1 MYHGRLAQLAR
12 ASPLQGECQGFE
24 SLIAH
29 HIYALV
35 AQLVEHS
42 AFNRL
47 VEGSNPS
54 EGTIFF
60 ERYDTMIRQ
69 LMILSLATLFSCGG
83 QSITEIENVGSDTLL
98 EVAGSFAEHY
108 SQLEPTVAV
117 SVSGG
122 GSGVGVA
129 ALLANDCEIA
139 NCSRPLKD
147 KELKQAEK
155 NGVTP
160 VQHIVGYDGIAVFVH
175 KDSPVDVLTMAQLK
189 AIFGEGGNIETWE
202 HLGFNL
208 GGDKENMIQI
218 GSRQNNSGTYEC
230 FREKVLGKKGRFKQ
244 RCNNLN
250 GSKDVVE
257 FCAASKSAIG
267 YSGLAYKTDDVKVVR
282 IAALPGEQGIEP
294 TVQTVQLATYPIS
307 RPLYMY
313 TNGNPTGAVGKYLEW
328 IKSYDGQM
336 ILANKGYVPLRLT
349 Q

>member
-1 MYHGRLAQLAR
+1 MTM
-12 ASPLQGECQGFE
+12 
-24 SLIAH
+24 
-29 HIYALV
+29 
-35 AQLVEHS
+35 
-42 AFNRL
+42 NRL
-47 VEGSNPS
+47 F
-54 EGTIFF
+54 TILLFV
-60 ERYDTMIRQ
+60 T
-69 LMILSLATLFSCGG
+69 TLFSCGR
-83 QSITEIENVGSDTLL
+83 QSVTEIENVGSDTLL

-108 SQLEPTVAV
+108 TKLEPEVAV

-147 KELKQAEK
+147 KERKQAEK

-175 KDSPVDVLTMAQLK
+175 KDSPINSLTMNQLK
-189 AIFGEGGNIETWE
+189 AIFEEGGEIESWDQ
-202 HLGFNL
+202 LGVDL
-208 GGDKENMIQI
+208 GDSKSNQIQL

-257 FCAASKSAIG
+257 FCASSKSAIG
-267 YSGLAYKTDDVKVVR
+267 YSGLAYKTDDVKVVF
-282 IAALPGEQGIEP
+282 IAAENNSVPIEP
-294 TVQTVQLATYPIS
+294 TVKTVQSEEYPIS

-313 TNGNPTGAVGKYLEW
+313 TNGEPQGEVGKYLNW
-328 IKSYDGQM
+328 IKSSEGQS
-336 ILANKGYVPLRLT
+336 ILAKKGYVPLNLNI